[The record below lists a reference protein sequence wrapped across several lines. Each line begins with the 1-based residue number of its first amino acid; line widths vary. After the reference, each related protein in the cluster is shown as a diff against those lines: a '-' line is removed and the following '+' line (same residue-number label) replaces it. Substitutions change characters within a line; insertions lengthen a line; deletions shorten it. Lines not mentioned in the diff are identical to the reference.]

1 MNMEY
6 KEKQKGGLSAP
17 DLCFFLFVLKKNWT
31 VVKGI
36 LMSIKQ

>member
-17 DLCFFLFVLKKNWT
+17 DLCFLFVLKKNWT

>member
-17 DLCFFLFVLKKNWT
+17 DLCFFVCFKEKLNSRQRHFDVN
-31 VVKGI
+31 
-36 LMSIKQ
+36 